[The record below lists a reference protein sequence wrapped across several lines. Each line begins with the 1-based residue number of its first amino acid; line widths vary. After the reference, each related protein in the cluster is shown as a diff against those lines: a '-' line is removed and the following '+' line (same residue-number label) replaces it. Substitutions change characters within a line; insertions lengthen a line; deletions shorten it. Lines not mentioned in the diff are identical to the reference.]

1 MILLRLFIYPFRYA
15 EREVESP
22 RDRIDV
28 ASLDINNITLL
39 TALRTLTRSVLTR
52 YILSKRRK
60 APCHAAPASRE
71 KMHADCIRS
80 IK

>member
-28 ASLDINNITLL
+28 ASLDMNNITLL

-52 YILSKRRK
+52 YILSKGYV
-60 APCHAAPASRE
+60 PL
-71 KMHADCIRS
+71 
-80 IK
+80 